1 MPTSDDSGVVLYE
14 HNDYAG
20 RAQPVGPGSYTR
32 GDLDPLPGPGLRRP
46 PGQRLRRPLTG
57 DSRLHPELYA
67 SSQAAYEA
75 DAALWRA
82 YERDAALRAL
92 PRVGSRAIS
101 SLRVPPGWSATL
113 FADDTCEGQA
123 LQTFTGDVPSVGLL
137 NDQACSVRVEG
148 PPPAVPDPA
157 EPDLLRDDVFS
168 RSWVD
173 RDYRHVSLVRHA
185 GRLLMLAQD
194 LSGAVVYAALRPDEA
209 TDSKGWPEVPAV
221 LAFPRELSLVGFGV
235 ADSVLLPPVRRGATA
250 AVPGEYVAPE
260 EVDGGLSTTARL
272 TADAPLQ
279 VVSDGDSLF
288 VLRQSAGCPRPS
300 RPHRPCRAGRGRHSA
315 HGPVPARRRRAAEP
329 ARGALPAEQEQDP
342 SFEQQ
347 GRAGDLG
354 PGREPV
360 HRAHAGSEV
369 RSWTA

>member
-1 MPTSDDSGVVLYE
+1 MFLPWGCRMIRHAPCAWTTS
-14 HNDYAG
+14 
-20 RAQPVGPGSYTR
+20 
-32 GDLDPLPGPGLRRP
+32 
-46 PGQRLRRPLTG
+46 
-57 DSRLHPELYA
+57 
-67 SSQAAYEA
+67 
-75 DAALWRA
+75 
-82 YERDAALRAL
+82 
-92 PRVGSRAIS
+92 
-101 SLRVPPGWSATL
+101 
-113 FADDTCEGQA
+113 
-123 LQTFTGDVPSVGLL
+123 
-137 NDQACSVRVEG
+137 
-148 PPPAVPDPA
+148 AVPDPA

-235 ADSVLLPPVRRGATA
+235 ADSVLLPPVRRGVTA

-260 EVDGGLSTTARL
+260 EVDAGLSTTARL

-288 VLRQSAGCPRPS
+288 VLRQSAGCRGLLDHTGRAVPVEDGTLLMDRFLLVDDELQSPLEVRYQRSRSRTRPS
-300 RPHRPCRAGRGRHSA
+300 SSKDG
-315 HGPVPARRRRAAEP
+315 
-329 ARGALPAEQEQDP
+329 L
-342 SFEQQ
+342 
-347 GRAGDLG
+347 GDLG

-360 HRAHAGSEV
+360 RRADAGSEGSFV
-369 RSWTA
+369 DCVTTTWPWRWSRPRLAG